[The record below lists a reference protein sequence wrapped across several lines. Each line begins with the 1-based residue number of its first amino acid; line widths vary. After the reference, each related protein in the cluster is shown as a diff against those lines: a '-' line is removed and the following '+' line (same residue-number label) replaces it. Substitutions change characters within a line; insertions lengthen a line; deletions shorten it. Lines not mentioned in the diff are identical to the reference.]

1 MVSDIASPSGLA
13 FVHLVRHGK
22 PQASW
27 GDHGADPDPGL
38 DDEGHAQAAAAARS
52 LMALPPE
59 ECPVRVV
66 SSPLRRCRETA
77 RPLAGLLGVEMVIEA
92 DVAEIPTPADLPAED
107 RPGWL
112 RQAFIGTWGDIQG
125 DRDYARWAAD
135 VAAACARH
143 PGAAVFSHFVAINA
157 AVGAALGDAR
167 VRQFEPGHAAI
178 TTFRIDLGVLQL
190 VRRGAAASTQV
201 L

>member
-1 MVSDIASPSGLA
+1 MNSETVSPADLS

-38 DDEGHAQAAAAARS
+38 DDEGHAQAKAAARA
-52 LMALPPE
+52 LLALPPE
-59 ECPVRVV
+59 ERPVRVV

-77 RPLAGLLGVEMVIEA
+77 EPLAELLGVDPVIEA
-92 DVAEIPTPADLPAED
+92 DVAEIPTPADLAAEA

-112 RQAFIGTWGDIQG
+112 RQAFTGEWRDISG
-125 DRDYARWAAD
+125 DRDYARWAAG

-143 PGAAVFSHFVAINA
+143 PQAAIFSHFVAINA
-157 AVGAALGDAR
+157 AVGAAVGDAR

-178 TTFRIDLGVLQL
+178 TTFRIDQGVLQL
-190 VRRGAAASTQV
+190 VRRGAVASTQV

>member
-1 MVSDIASPSGLA
+1 MNSDTVWPSGPS

-27 GDHGADPDPGL
+27 GDHDADPDPGL
-38 DDEGHAQAAAAARS
+38 DDEGHAQAAAAARA
-52 LMALPPE
+52 LMALAPE
-59 ECPVRVV
+59 ERPRRVV

-77 RPLAGLLGVEMVIEA
+77 RPLAEMLGVDVAIEG
-92 DVAEIPTPADLPAED
+92 DVAEIPTPAGLPAPD

-112 RQAFIGTWGDIQG
+112 RQAFTGEWGDIAG
-125 DRDYARWAAD
+125 DRDYAQWAAR
-135 VAAACARH
+135 VAAACARY

-178 TTFRIDLGVLQL
+178 TTFRIDQGVLQL
-190 VRRGAAASTQV
+190 LRRGAVASTQV